1 MAMHMNRNATC
12 ISDGVRSGL
21 ISPIS
26 DPTDMAENSR
36 MEVSLHRKIS
46 DLERRF
52 INRSIYTSFQIHK
65 NCLMHR
71 T

>member
-12 ISDGVRSGL
+12 ISDRVRSGL

-46 DLERRF
+46 DSE
-52 INRSIYTSFQIHK
+52 
-65 NCLMHR
+65 
-71 T
+71 